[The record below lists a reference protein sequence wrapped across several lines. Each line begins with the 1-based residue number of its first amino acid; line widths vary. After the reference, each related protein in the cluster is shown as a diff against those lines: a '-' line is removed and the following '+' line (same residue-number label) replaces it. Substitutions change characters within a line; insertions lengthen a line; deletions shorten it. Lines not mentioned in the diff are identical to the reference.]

1 MAEQKRFKYRNQE
14 YEIVKISKQNASKN
28 HFWPECNVC
37 EEVNA
42 KYLKGNSFKC
52 IAMTCTGKDKFVCS
66 KKCGKMEYPK
76 RIK

>member
-14 YEIVKISKQNASKN
+14 YEIVEIYYCSI
-28 HFWPECNVC
+28 CDIC

-42 KYLKGNSFKC
+42 KYLKGNPSKC
-52 IAMTCTGKDKFVCS
+52 VATTRTGKDKFDCTE
-66 KKCGKMEYPK
+66 KCGSMGYPK